1 MCSYLDKI
9 KSLYTLTYAMSEY
22 GNYSGNA
29 LEFLKSKNIRI
40 GDYVETNGN
49 MKHKGMLMSRYE
61 DSAKNILVLKL
72 ENGYN
77 VGIKIDDVTIKK
89 LQTPDLKINA
99 KEKIIPKNENPIK
112 LLLVSTGGTIAS
124 KIDYRTGAVTP
135 VLSPKDLLSSVPELA
150 SIADIDVKT
159 ILSEHSENIIPEQWV
174 KMAIYF
180 DSLATSKYAGIIVA
194 HGTDTMQHTASYLAF
209 ALQGF
214 PKPIV
219 LTGSQRSSDR
229 PSSDAAS
236 NLIASAHFIASNPD
250 PGIFVAMH
258 NDGDGEHIAVHDA
271 VRVRKNHTSKRGA
284 FETIGS
290 KPAYTVIKGK
300 VEKNTQEKFPKK
312 QYLPKI
318 VVNTKAWLIKYYP
331 GLDPKIIDHAISSG
345 CSAIILEGTGLGHVG
360 RTMYDSITKASNAGI
375 FLGMT
380 SQCIDGNV
388 NMNVYES
395 GRDLQKMGVIP
406 LSGMLPETAL
416 VKAMWALG
424 LENSSTEMENIMK
437 QNITGEFYQSSFS
450 S

>member
-1 MCSYLDKI
+1 
-9 KSLYTLTYAMSEY
+9 MSEY
-22 GNYSGNA
+22 GNYSGDV
-29 LEFLKSKNIRI
+29 LEFLKSKNIHI
-40 GDYVETNGN
+40 GNYVEITGKMNY
-49 MKHKGMLMSRYE
+49 KGILMSRYE
-61 DSAKNILVLKL
+61 DGAKNIIVLKL
-72 ENGYN
+72 KNGYN
-77 VGIKIDDVTIKK
+77 VGININDIAIKK
-89 LQTPDLKINA
+89 LQTPDQRIKDGQKA
-99 KEKIIPKNENPIK
+99 KPKNKNSIK

-135 VLSPKDLLSSVPELA
+135 ILSPEDLLSSVPELA
-150 SIADIDVKT
+150 DVADIDVKT
-159 ILSEHSENIIPEQWV
+159 ILSEHSENIIPEQWIE
-174 KMAIYF
+174 MAAFF
-180 DSLATSKYAGIIVA
+180 DSLATSEYAGIIVP

-236 NLIASAHFIASNPD
+236 NLIGAAKFIISNPN

-258 NDGDGEHIAVHDA
+258 HDVDGESISIHSAT
-271 VRVRKNHTSKRGA
+271 RVRKNHTSKRGA
-284 FETIGS
+284 FETVGA
-290 KPAYTVIKGK
+290 KPACTVIKDEIK
-300 VEKNTQEKFPKK
+300 KNIRQQFHKK

-318 VVNTKAWLIKYYP
+318 VINTKVWLIKYYP
-331 GLDPKIIDHAISSG
+331 GIDSKIIDYAISSG

-360 RTMYDSITKASNAGI
+360 RTMYDSIKKASNAGI

-395 GRDLQKMGVIP
+395 GRDLQKMGIVP

-424 LENSSTEMENIMK
+424 FENSLKGIKHTML
-437 QNITGEFYQSSFS
+437 QNIAGEFYQD
-450 S
+450 